1 MKQSREQ
8 LRQATR
14 MEAVG
19 KLAGGIS
26 HEFNNLLQI
35 ILGYSQILKEGESS
49 RFACDIADTIYKTSL
64 NARELTRQLLLF
76 SRKEGVEK
84 KVLSVSELM
93 RDLLP
98 MLERLL
104 EENITLESDISLK
117 DDRIYGDAR
126 QLEQVLINLSV
137 NARDAMS
144 KGGILRISTGNHVL
158 PDKIEGLEG
167 PIPKGDFVVIS
178 VSDTGDGID
187 PEILPEIFD
196 PFFTT
201 KEKVK
206 GTGLDCLL
214 YTESSNSMRGI
225 SVFIQNPPGGPV
237 SISIFPV
244 FTIIYIKKGMQGRLI
259 LKEAVRGRSVL

>member
-1 MKQSREQ
+1 
-8 LRQATR
+8 

-64 NARELTRQLLLF
+64 SARELTRQLLLF

-84 KVLSVSELM
+84 ESPFCFPSYEGSST
-93 RDLLP
+93 DAGTS
-98 MLERLL
+98 LL
-104 EENITLESDISLK
+104 EENITLESDISL
-117 DDRIYGDAR
+117 DDDWIYADAR

-144 KGGILRISTGNHVL
+144 KGGVLRITTENRIL

-167 PIPKGDFVVIS
+167 SIP
-178 VSDTGDGID
+178 
-187 PEILPEIFD
+187 
-196 PFFTT
+196 
-201 KEKVK
+201 
-206 GTGLDCLL
+206 
-214 YTESSNSMRGI
+214 RGH
-225 SVFIQNPPGGPV
+225 
-237 SISIFPV
+237 
-244 FTIIYIKKGMQGRLI
+244 YIVNICQRYG
-259 LKEAVRGRSVL
+259 